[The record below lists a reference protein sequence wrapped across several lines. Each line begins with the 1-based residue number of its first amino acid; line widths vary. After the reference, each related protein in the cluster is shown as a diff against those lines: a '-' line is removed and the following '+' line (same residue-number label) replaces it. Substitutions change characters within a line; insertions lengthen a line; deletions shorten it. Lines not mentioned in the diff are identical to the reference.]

1 MFPDRSALVARLSR
15 EVALFCDA
23 TGAIR
28 WLDERAS
35 DAFGDQ
41 TGKPFSALAVPG
53 TESKAQALV
62 FAAAAASVDNWEL
75 SVLLKGTLTTLAF
88 RGVPCDDGA
97 LLVGSLVPEAYN
109 RALTSVG
116 EATREI
122 AVLQRETASKHQELT
137 GLYDKLRESNQ
148 GMMSLHAELDDR
160 NDALRRNYDVKSR
173 VVANVSHEFRT
184 PINSILGLTQLLL
197 DRLDGE
203 LNAEQE
209 KQLRFIRTSA
219 KSLSDLVNDLL
230 DLSRLEA
237 GRDRLRTSEFTLG
250 ELLSSIRGMMR
261 PLFPNEGLELVVE
274 DPAPAQVL
282 QTDQG
287 KVAQVLRNLVSNA
300 LKFTPRGEVR
310 VGAEVLPDNKIAF
323 YVSDTGI
330 GIAPADQD
338 RVFEEFVQIDG
349 ELQRLARGTGLGLPL
364 SRRLAEVLGGSLT
377 LKSTLGSGSTFTF
390 VIPRIHEE
398 VAEMRSIEQKAAKID
413 PTRAPV
419 LVIEDDRQTMFLY
432 ERYLSSSGFQ
442 VIPAR
447 TVEDARL
454 ALTRVKPSSIVLDIM
469 LEGEATW
476 QFLSDLKDNPST
488 HDIPLMVVTV
498 MDRAQHRA
506 RALGADEFWLKP
518 VDRERLVR
526 KLTELSRRSRVTKVL
541 VVDDDDAARYL
552 VRKLLVGT
560 EYEVID
566 TADGPEAVRL
576 ARLHLPSVILLD
588 FLLQGCTAFDV
599 LDDLRSDP
607 RTRTI
612 PVIIQTSKQLDD
624 GEKARLAQETSA
636 ILSKD
641 GLSRELA
648 ITRIREALLAAG
660 IAATTQHEGPEH
672 D

>member
-1 MFPDRSALVARLSR
+1 MLPVDRSTLVRRLSR
-15 EVALFCDA
+15 EIALWCDSSG
-23 TGAIR
+23 TIR
-28 WLDERAS
+28 WLDERAL
-35 DAFGDQ
+35 DVFGNQ
-41 TGKPFSALAVPG
+41 TGEPFVSLTVPG
-53 TESKAQALV
+53 TEGKADGLLR
-62 FAAAAASVDNWEL
+62 AAASAAVDNWEV
-75 SVLLKGTLTTLAF
+75 SVVLNGALTTLAF
-88 RGVPCDDGA
+88 RGQPCEDGA
-97 LLVGSLVPEAYN
+97 LLVGSLVPETYN
-109 RALTSVG
+109 RALTTVG

-122 AVLQRETASKHQELT
+122 AALQRDTAGKHKELSE
-137 GLYDKLRESNQ
+137 LYEQLRESNQ
-148 GMMSLHAELDDR
+148 GLMSLHAELDDR
-160 NDALRRNYDVKSR
+160 NDALRRNYDVKTR

-184 PINSILGLTQLLL
+184 PINSILGLAQLLL

-219 KSLSDLVNDLL
+219 KSLSELVNDLL

-237 GRDRLRTSEFTLG
+237 GRDRLRTTEFTLD
-250 ELLSSIRGMMR
+250 ELLASIRGMMR
-261 PLFPNEGLELVVE
+261 PLFPEGGVELVVE
-274 DPAPAQVL
+274 DAPASLYL

-300 LKFTPRGEVR
+300 LKFTLDGEVR
-310 VGAEVLPDNKIAF
+310 VAAEVLPDNMIAF
-323 YVSDTGI
+323 HVSDTGI
-330 GIAPADQD
+330 GIAPADQE

-377 LKSTLGSGSTFTF
+377 LKSTVGAGSTFTF
-390 VIPRIHEE
+390 VMPRVHEE

-454 ALTRVKPSSIVLDIM
+454 ALKRVKPSSIVLDVM

-476 QFLSDLKDNPST
+476 QFLSDLKDDPET
-488 HDIPLMVVTV
+488 RDIPLMVVTV
-498 MDRAQHRA
+498 MDRAQQRA

-526 KLTELSRRSRVTKVL
+526 KLNELSRRSRVTRVL

-552 VRKLLVGT
+552 VRKLLEGT
-560 EYEVID
+560 NYEVID
-566 TADGPEAVRL
+566 TGDGPEAVRL
-576 ARLHLPSVILLD
+576 AQEHAPSVILLD

-599 LDDLRSDP
+599 LDALRSDP
-607 RTRTI
+607 RTRNI

-624 GEKARLAQETSA
+624 GERARLSRETSA

-660 IAATTQHEGPEH
+660 VTTTGHEGSDH
-672 D
+672 G